1 VPIKKDSKLVAVVA
15 FYHKVPPTK
24 DAIATFTMD
33 LAPEGAEVKPV
44 KAYTVGVNVVCYS
57 QFSKRPSNQT
67 DEGIELKVGLV
78 QVDSKPLKFTIDGCV
93 KYAYPHGHDGLLLIA
108 LDDKTSNQTLLR
120 SVPDTEP
127 NGNLRGFLSHQI
139 YSNAKGFP
147 VSTKNEYEMTMVYHL
162 NRQESIDLHGMGN
175 YLLYLTPGP
184 CE

>member
-1 VPIKKDSKLVAVVA
+1 
-15 FYHKVPPTK
+15 
-24 DAIATFTMD
+24 
-33 LAPEGAEVKPV
+33 
-44 KAYTVGVNVVCYS
+44 
-57 QFSKRPSNQT
+57 
-67 DEGIELKVGLV
+67 
-78 QVDSKPLKFTIDGCV
+78 V

-139 YSNAKGFP
+139 YSSAKGFT
-147 VSTKNEYEMTMVYHL
+147 VNTKNEYEMTMVYHL
-162 NRQESIDLHGMGN
+162 TRQESIDLHGMGN